1 MRAVRPRKLF
11 AYLAVFSLALA
22 LPPIVLAA
30 IATTYFAKAER
41 TRLETVVDKTNADV
55 ARAIEARLGGAV
67 ALLQALS
74 TSPHLTLGD
83 FAAFDAQVRPTAA
96 AHNVVVSLDSLDHLE
111 LVNTSMPFRGPR
123 AAYANSNEVHFGP
136 NGATPYVSGLD
147 ASSSNGDMRLRVVVP
162 IVRNGQTLY
171 HLSAQISPRDLS
183 QTLRESLEPGLFHAM
198 ILDRNGVII
207 GRSADEEQFLGR
219 PLTKLAE
226 AAEVGKQ
233 GAWKGL
239 NPSGVPVFAYWRR
252 SPRSGWLVATSV
264 SQAALRAPLY
274 ESLLLFAGLAAAMAG
289 VAGVFAFWVG
299 RKVARAQEA
308 LGELATQLGS
318 GRPLAPPTTPLV
330 EANMVGRAIA
340 QASQRLCEQ
349 AQLILT
355 ARDGLERQVAER
367 TGELALKTT
376 LLESTLENMDQGL
389 VALNAKGE
397 MTVCND
403 HARQLLRASQ
413 AEASGRQLSAELR
426 RLRGEHIAR
435 AGAAVGPSMVFEHH
449 PEGGAFLEIRS
460 TPVIDGGEI
469 FTITDVS
476 AARRQADELRAAK
489 EAAERASFAKSE
501 LLATMSHEIR
511 TPLNSMLG
519 SADLLAVQ
527 SAMPPTQKRLVLRI
541 IKAGTTLA
549 TMMEDILDLAQVESG
564 RVTIRTRRFEL
575 AELVHDVEVLTSAAF
590 AKKDFRLQIVMD
602 PELPRFF
609 EGDDNRLKQVLI
621 NYVSNSAKFT
631 FAGSVKMQ
639 ITGERTESG
648 DWLLRF
654 TVTDTGIGI
663 TREQQKNLFRRY
675 FQADASIQ
683 PRFGGSG
690 LGLAIS
696 KRLVEAMNGDVGI
709 ESEVGRGTTLYFT
722 LPLREAADPGV
733 DPGASLPAP
742 TPLARSARI
751 LVAED
756 IAVNQEVA
764 RELLQ
769 CLGHQVTIVGSGEEA
784 IAAVQEHPYDLVL
797 MDIFMTGIDGLS
809 TTRAIR
815 NLEHPA
821 RALPIIACTAN
832 VLPTQISEFQQA
844 GLDGFVSKPLRLGE
858 LYSLVE
864 RFAAVSGET
873 EHAEPHRLANR
884 HEAETLIRLIGAD
897 RTIAA
902 LEPFDDALSQL
913 LSRASAGG
921 AIRPAEVAE
930 MAHSLISTASL
941 FGMTELASAC
951 REIEV
956 ACLAK
961 THARQRIRQSKPL
974 IVASQRRLRILR
986 DHVTTLARP
995 TPSSSQASLSWSSGA
1010 EEAS

>member
-11 AYLAVFSLALA
+11 AYLAVFALALA

-30 IATTYFAKAER
+30 IATTYFAKSER

-55 ARAIEARLGGAV
+55 TRAIEARIGGVV

-96 AHNVVVSLDSLDHLE
+96 AQNVVICLVSLDHLE
-111 LVNTSMPFRGPR
+111 MVDTSEPFGPPR
-123 AAYANSNEVHFGP
+123 AASNDPNGAHFGP
-136 NGATPYVSGLD
+136 NGATPYVSGLETSPSGG
-147 ASSSNGDMRLRVVVP
+147 AMRLRVVVP
-162 IVRNGQTLY
+162 IIRDGETLY

-183 QTLRESLEPGLFHAM
+183 QTLRESLEPGLFHA
-198 ILDRNGVII
+198 IVLDRNGVIV
-207 GRSADEEQFLGR
+207 GRSADEDQFVGR

-226 AAEVGKQ
+226 AAGAGKQ

-274 ESLLLFAGLAAAMAG
+274 ESLLLLGGLAAAMAA
-289 VAGVFAFWVG
+289 VAGALAFWVG
-299 RKVARAQEA
+299 RKVARSHEA
-308 LGELATQLGS
+308 LGELAAQLGS

-340 QASQRLCEQ
+340 QASQRLHDQ
-349 AQLILT
+349 ARLILT
-355 ARDGLERQVAER
+355 ARDGLERQIAER
-367 TGELALKTT
+367 TSELALKTT

-389 VALNAKGE
+389 VALNGKGE
-397 MTVCND
+397 VTVCND

-413 AEASGRQLSAELR
+413 AEAEGRQPGAELR
-426 RLRGEHIAR
+426 RLRDAHIAR
-435 AGAAVGPSMVFEHH
+435 EGAAVGPSMVFEHH

-476 AARRQADELRAAK
+476 ATRRQADELRAAK
-489 EAAERASFAKSE
+489 EAAERASVAKSE

-527 SAMPPTQKRLVLRI
+527 PAIQPAQKRLVLRI

-549 TMMEDILDLAQVESG
+549 TMMEDILDLAKVESG

-575 AELVHDVEVLTSAAF
+575 SELVHDVEVLTSAAF

-602 PELPRFF
+602 PDLPRFF

-631 FAGSVKMQ
+631 FAGSVQLQ
-639 ITGERTESG
+639 ITGEKTESG
-648 DWLLRF
+648 EWMLRF

-696 KRLVEAMNGDVGI
+696 KRLVEAMDGEVGI

-722 LPLREAADPGV
+722 LALREAPEPGV
-733 DPGASLPAP
+733 DAGTSLPSPSSP
-742 TPLARSARI
+742 TRSARI

-784 IAAVQEHPYDLVL
+784 IAAVQEQGFDLVL

-858 LYSLVE
+858 LYSVVD
-864 RFAAVSGET
+864 RFAAVS
-873 EHAEPHRLANR
+873 AEPGDIEPQRLANR
-884 HEAETLIRLIGAD
+884 HEAETLIRLIGPD

-913 LSRASAGG
+913 LSRASSGG
-921 AIRPAEVAE
+921 AIQPAEVAQ

-956 ACLAK
+956 ACVAK
-961 THARQRIRQSKPL
+961 TQARQRIRQSKPL

-986 DHVTTLARP
+986 DHVTTLVRP
-995 TPSSSQASLSWSSGA
+995 SPPPTQGGVTWSSGA

>member
-11 AYLAVFSLALA
+11 SYLAVFSLALA
-22 LPPIVLAA
+22 LPPIILAA

-55 ARAIEARLGGAV
+55 TRAIEARIGGAV

-83 FAAFDAQVRPTAA
+83 FAAFGAQVRPAA
-96 AHNVVVSLDSLDHLE
+96 VAQNVVISLDSLDHLE
-111 LVNTSMPFRGPR
+111 LVNTSSPFGPPR
-123 AAYANSNEVHFGP
+123 TASTDSNDVHFGP

-147 ASSSNGDMRLRVVVP
+147 VSSSTGDMRLRVVVP
-162 IVRNGQTLY
+162 VVRDGQTLY
-171 HLSAQISPRDLS
+171 HLNAQISPRDLS
-183 QTLRESLEPGLFHAM
+183 QILRESLEPGLFHAM

-207 GRSADEEQFLGR
+207 GRSADEEEFLGR

-239 NPSGVPVFAYWRR
+239 NPKGVPVFAYWRR

-274 ESLLLFAGLAAAMAG
+274 ESLLFFAGLAAAMAT
-289 VAGVFAFWVG
+289 VAGALAFWVG
-299 RKVARAQEA
+299 RKVAQAQEA
-308 LGELATQLGS
+308 LRELATQLGS
-318 GRPLAPPTTPLV
+318 DRPLAPPTTPLV

-349 AQLILT
+349 ARLILT
-355 ARDGLERQVAER
+355 AQDGLERQIAER
-367 TGELALKTT
+367 TSELALKTA
-376 LLESTLENMDQGL
+376 LLESALENMDQGL

-403 HARQLLRASQ
+403 HARQLLRA
-413 AEASGRQLSAELR
+413 EADGRELGAELR
-426 RLRGEHIAR
+426 RLRDEHVAR
-435 AGAAVGPSMVFEHH
+435 EGLAVGPSMVFENH
-449 PEGGAFLEIRS
+449 PDGAAFLEIRS
-460 TPVIDGGEI
+460 TPVTDGGEI
-469 FTITDVS
+469 FTLTDVS

-489 EAAERASFAKSE
+489 ETAERASFAKSE

-527 SAMPPTQKRLVLRI
+527 PAIQPAQKRLVLRI
-541 IKAGTTLA
+541 IKAGATLA
-549 TMMEDILDLAQVESG
+549 TMMEDILDLAQVENG

-575 AELVHDVEVLTSAAF
+575 AELVRDVEILTSAAF

-609 EGDDNRLKQVLI
+609 EGYDNRLKQVLI

-631 FAGSVKMQ
+631 FAGSVQMQ

-663 TREQQKNLFRRY
+663 PREQQKNLFQRY
-675 FQADASIQ
+675 YQADASIQ

-696 KRLVEAMNGDVGI
+696 KRLVEAMNGEVGI

-722 LPLREAADPGV
+722 LPLREAAEPDA
-733 DPGASLPAP
+733 DPGACLLAA

-756 IAVNQEVA
+756 IRVNQEVA

-784 IAAVQEHPYDLVL
+784 IAAVQELAFDLVL

-858 LYSLVE
+858 LYSIVD
-864 RFAAVSGET
+864 RFAAVSAEP
-873 EHAEPHRLANR
+873 EDVEPHRLTYR
-884 HEAETLIRLIGAD
+884 HEAETLIRLIGPD

-913 LSRASAGG
+913 LSRASSGG

-956 ACLAK
+956 ACKAK
-961 THARQRIRQSKPL
+961 LQARQRIRQSKPL
-974 IVASQRRLRILR
+974 IVASQRRLKMLR
-986 DHVTTLARP
+986 EHVTTLVRP
-995 TPSSSQASLSWSSGA
+995 KPSSSDARLSLSGGI